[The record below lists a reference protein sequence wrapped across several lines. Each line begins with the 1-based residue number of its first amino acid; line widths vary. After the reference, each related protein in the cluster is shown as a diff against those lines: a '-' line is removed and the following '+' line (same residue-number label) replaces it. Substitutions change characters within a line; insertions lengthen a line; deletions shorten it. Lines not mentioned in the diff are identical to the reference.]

1 MALDYGKDTWCAD
14 SRKPGRYASGPM
26 NVALSQ
32 YRRLITPPGALRDDP
47 LFGLDLAAE
56 VGKVVSVGDE
66 LALASKVSAQLELD
80 ERVATTEVRITPSR
94 VGALVTYEL
103 EISVYLQTGGS
114 FVLVVAVSGVTVELR
129 RVVTP

>member
-14 SRKPGRYASGPM
+14 SRKPGRYASGTM

-32 YRRLITPPGALRDDP
+32 YRRLITPPGTLRDDP

-56 VGKVVSVGDE
+56 IGKVVSVGDE

-94 VGALVTYEL
+94 EGALVAYEL

-114 FVLVVAVSGVTVELR
+114 FVLVIAVSGVSVELL
-129 RVVTP
+129 RVVP